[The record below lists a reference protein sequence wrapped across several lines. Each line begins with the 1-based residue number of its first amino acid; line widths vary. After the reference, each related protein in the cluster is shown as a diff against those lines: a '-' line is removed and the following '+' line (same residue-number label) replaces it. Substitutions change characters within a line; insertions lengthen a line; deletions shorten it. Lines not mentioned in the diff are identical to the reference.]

1 MDVVAKAHVS
11 AGAGDVLAA
20 LADLGTYPHWLS
32 IVGAAVPVGDSAW
45 EVDLVGRVG
54 PFTRTKRVR
63 MVRVAVGADETGG
76 LVRFERQEHD
86 GERHH
91 EWVLTASAV
100 PASPDPD
107 AGTAVEVHL
116 RYSGPMLPGVDL
128 LLRREA
134 ANAGARLDRYLLGF
148 S

>member
-11 AGAGDVLAA
+11 AGVGAVVAA
-20 LADLGTYPHWLS
+20 LADLGTYPHWLT
-32 IVGAAVPVGDSAW
+32 IVGAAVPTGDSAW

-54 PFTRTKRVR
+54 PFSRTKRVR
-63 MVRVAVGADETGG
+63 MVRVMADETKG

-86 GERHH
+86 GEPHH
-91 EWVLTASAV
+91 EWVLAASAT
-100 PASPDPD
+100 PL
-107 AGTAVEVHL
+107 AGGGGTDVEVHL
-116 RYSGPMLPGVDL
+116 RYTGPMLPGVDL

-134 ANAGARLDRYLLGF
+134 ANAGPRLDRFLLGF